1 MVSISRIGFTGDL
14 LNNAAANVNKTPE
27 QETKVEVKSDIKQ
40 EEPAKADKKKD
51 KKPNIRQIIGILLVV
66 LGICMINK

>member
-1 MVSISRIGFTGDL
+1 MSNYLESNSVTLSSYVRPTSIIVVAIIAMFF
-14 LNNAAANVNKTPE
+14 
-27 QETKVEVKSDIKQ
+27 
-40 EEPAKADKKKD
+40 KKKD